1 MLTFKAP
8 YRDRYGMVSIQG
20 VVKVGEARDVDCG
33 ALWHE
38 GEMTTVRG
46 WGDHNG
52 ERLVIRCSNGGGA
65 FLLTAEQCSAMGV
78 DIATVE
84 S

>member
-38 GEMTTVRG
+38 GEMT
-46 WGDHNG
+46 
-52 ERLVIRCSNGGGA
+52 ERSSSRRSNA
-65 FLLTAEQCSAMGV
+65 RPWAS
-78 DIATVE
+78 I
-84 S
+84 